1 MKEKLNSLTWL
12 LVAVSI
18 TIFFFNIF
26 SYDPK
31 NGYDGDAHYEYIKF
45 VTMYLPEN
53 FKLPGIGDT
62 YEFFSPPLA
71 YIFPS
76 LIGVLC
82 RNIISS
88 SDYVNDCYVY
98 QDNFTQFF
106 QLIMFIG
113 LVFMYVKISN
123 KLFPKDPRFRNTV
136 LILLICLT
144 PNYKAFMM
152 FRGEPFVTLLIAVM
166 VYFLIQLYQEEYK
179 LNFLN
184 SLLFGVLIGLIALSR
199 QWGFLFFPTVVFFT
213 FISRKKL
220 SFKRLF
226 GFFTISSIV
235 GFIISGWFYLGLY
248 NQYGSFAKFNLEPNN
263 FSILDLIRIMYINI
277 NIDELFTN
285 PTKNSTLRGLFPVFY
300 ADLWGDYNMYFSYLD
315 HKFTGRNLRFENYLG
330 RVALISVYPTALI
343 LYGLVKLSIDF
354 VSKKI
359 DLISIT
365 QKVIFFNV
373 ITTWFF
379 YCSWIVIYNFYN
391 ETISGV
397 SPVYM
402 LQLVNFFPLLGGL
415 ASMTIYKKYPSFY
428 QINLII
434 LSFIFLHNIGVI
446 YLSN

>member
-1 MKEKLNSLTWL
+1 
-12 LVAVSI
+12 
-18 TIFFFNIF
+18 
-26 SYDPK
+26 
-31 NGYDGDAHYEYIKF
+31 
-45 VTMYLPEN
+45 
-53 FKLPGIGDT
+53 
-62 YEFFSPPLA
+62 
-71 YIFPS
+71 
-76 LIGVLC
+76 
-82 RNIISS
+82 
-88 SDYVNDCYVY
+88 
-98 QDNFTQFF
+98 
-106 QLIMFIG
+106 
-113 LVFMYVKISN
+113 
-123 KLFPKDPRFRNTV
+123 
-136 LILLICLT
+136 
-144 PNYKAFMM
+144 
-152 FRGEPFVTLLIAVM
+152 
-166 VYFLIQLYQEEYK
+166 
-179 LNFLN
+179 
-184 SLLFGVLIGLIALSR
+184 
-199 QWGFLFFPTVVFFT
+199 
-213 FISRKKL
+213 
-220 SFKRLF
+220 
-226 GFFTISSIV
+226 
-235 GFIISGWFYLGLY
+235 LGLY

-285 PTKNSTLRGLFPVFY
+285 PTQNSTLRGLFPVFY
-300 ADLWGDYNMYFSYLD
+300 ADLWGDYNMYCSYLD
-315 HKFTGRNLRFENYLG
+315 YKFTGRSLRFENYLG

-415 ASMTIYKKYPSFY
+415 ASMAVYKKYPSFY